1 MKKQY
6 VQPDALLIKLTSRE
20 DILSASTDEVF
31 VDGENLFD

>member
-6 VQPDALLIKLTSRE
+6 VQPDALLIKLTNGE
-20 DILSASTDEVF
+20 ILTASFDEVF